1 MNEASSCARALL
13 DVGFY
18 LRCRAKPGDLFII
31 DEPELNLHPKNQRAF
46 ARLISR
52 LVNANIKVFMTTHSD
67 YLIKELNTLIMLNQK
82 TEHTKK
88 IQIEYGYE
96 DMEILNP
103 EKVNLYMTAK
113 GGNRKSLNVL
123 QQAVIHPNWGIEVST
138 FDDTIDLMNEIQSN
152 LVYGV

>member
-1 MNEASSCARALL
+1 
-13 DVGFY
+13 
-18 LRCRAKPGDLFII
+18 
-31 DEPELNLHPKNQRAF
+31 
-46 ARLISR
+46 
-52 LVNANIKVFMTTHSD
+52 
-67 YLIKELNTLIMLNQK
+67 
-82 TEHTKK
+82 
-88 IQIEYGYE
+88 
-96 DMEILNP
+96 MEILNP